1 VNSRFSYKWHWGIG
15 TVYDLEPSDF
25 YAKDNV
31 MAGILQFQ
39 VSTLKMIHYLYYII
53 DGGKTWQNE
62 KMPVFAFE
70 RLAVT
75 EDKIVVLGFD
85 QFYKQKRGEITI
97 LTIPLPKN

>member
-1 VNSRFSYKWHWGIG
+1 MHSRFSYKWHWGIG
-15 TVYDLEPSDF
+15 AVYDLEPSDF

-39 VSTLKMIHYLYYII
+39 VSAFQMIHYLYYSI
-53 DGGKTWQNE
+53 DGGKTRQNE

-85 QFYKQKRGEITI
+85 KFYKQKRGEATI
-97 LTIPLPKN
+97 LTKPIPKK